1 MTHGIKAGFEQIVV
15 MAHDWDV
22 LHENTFDDLPE
33 DIDLSEPTLSSCFIS
48 RCGDGKYFVTLGPLH
63 TPSSHKK
70 LKF

>member
-1 MTHGIKAGFEQIVV
+1 M

-48 RCGDGKYFVTLGPLH
+48 RCGDGKYFVTIGALH

-70 LKF
+70 IKV